1 MVYVFLADGFEELE
15 ALAPVDVLRRCGA
28 KVLTVS
34 VTDSK
39 EVKGTHG
46 ITVLADVCGKHTN
59 FDDAEAVIL
68 PGGLPGA
75 DNLENSEIVK
85 KAVLDADKKGKIVA
99 AICAAPK
106 ALGKFG
112 ILKGKRATCYPGFEN
127 ELIGAEKADERVC
140 VCENV
145 ITGCGAGAALE
156 FSFEIAKKIGFS
168 AEAEKVYKGMLAQ

>member
-1 MVYVFLADGFEELE
+1 MIYVFLADGFEEME

-34 VTDSK
+34 INENK

-46 ITVLADVCGKHTN
+46 ITVLADVCGVYAN

-85 KAVLDADKKGKIVA
+85 KAVLDANSKGAIVA

-112 ILKGKRATCYPGFEN
+112 VLKGKKATCYPGFED
-127 ELIGAEKADERVC
+127 ELLGAEKTDARVC

-156 FSFEIAKKIGFS
+156 FSFEIAKKLGFGI
-168 AEAEKVYKGMLAQ
+168 EAEKVYKGMLVD